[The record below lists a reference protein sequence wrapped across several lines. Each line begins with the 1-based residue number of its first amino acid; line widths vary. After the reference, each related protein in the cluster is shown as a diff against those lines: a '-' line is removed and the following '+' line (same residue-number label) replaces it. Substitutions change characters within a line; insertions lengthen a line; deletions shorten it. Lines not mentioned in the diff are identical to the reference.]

1 LASIRRLYVV
11 ESDATAAKLD
21 DDARRALRQERSV
34 PILEELFAWLEG
46 VRAQVLPKS
55 PMGEAIGYA
64 LNHKAALL
72 RYVEQGFLE
81 IDNNASERGEK
92 TIAIGRRNW
101 LFFGSE
107 AGGGPVQLDRD
118 LPTAGRRAVG
128 LLAGRAGS
136 SEHAPGKPDR
146 GVATRPLGGD
156 SSRSRRSDTS
166 PGLGCVG
173 RGARSPNRTRGAR
186 AVIARRP

>member
-1 LASIRRLYVV
+1 M
-11 ESDATAAKLD
+11 
-21 DDARRALRQERSV
+21 
-34 PILEELFAWLEG
+34 EELFAWLEG

-64 LNHKAALL
+64 LNNKAALL

-107 AGGGPVQLDRD
+107 AGGATAAVLFSLTETCRRLGVEPWAYLRDVLDRVSTH
-118 LPTAGRRAVG
+118 PASRIGE
-128 LLAGRAGS
+128 LL
-136 SEHAPGKPDR
+136 PDR
-146 GVATRPLGGD
+146 WEAIRRGRDGATPARV
-156 SSRSRRSDTS
+156 SDASAEAPDPRTE
-166 PGLGCVG
+166 P
-173 RGARSPNRTRGAR
+173 GARGP
-186 AVIARRP
+186 